1 MTAFQLNIW
10 LAKTRILRICSSNYS
25 ADFVES
31 LTSYVKEKKTFGE
44 KKSFLEIG
52 ATHLI
57 FTYSKLTTETLEK
70 SVKYVQS
77 LQQKH

>member
-1 MTAFQLNIW
+1 MTN
-10 LAKTRILRICSSNYS
+10 
-25 ADFVES
+25 
-31 LTSYVKEKKTFGE
+31 YVKEKKTFGE

-70 SVKYVQS
+70 SAKYVQS
-77 LQQKH
+77 LQQKHQNDVIAFIANFEHILHIFLVFLFLTLNK